1 MRVTLVA
8 WCVQVH
14 LKFNLE
20 PETLYITANLID
32 RYTARMPVKRTEY
45 QLLGVTCM
53 LIASKYQEINPPVVD
68 DFTYITDNSYTR
80 D

>member
-1 MRVTLVA
+1 
-8 WCVQVH
+8 
-14 LKFNLE
+14 
-20 PETLYITANLID
+20 
-32 RYTARMPVKRTEY
+32 MPVKRTEY